1 MMKLNRNHS
10 SKPRRSRRIVP
21 GFLILALLLAAIT
34 AFSWPLSANERNG
47 VPPLAEQD
55 DWRLIEFEGQL
66 WTIEDNPTGKYRLK
80 NDLDLG
86 GYENW
91 RPIGRSRT
99 TLIPFKGQF
108 DGAGFTIR
116 NLKITGDTLDNAGFF
131 AQIDPAGLVENLA
144 FQNANVE
151 GRENVGILAGVCRG
165 TVKNVASAGSAA
177 GAQYAG
183 GLVGLLDGGTVHDSS
198 STADVGGGD
207 RLGGLVGLSR
217 NGEIQ
222 RSRASGD
229 VFISGD
235 FDHPGSAGI
244 GGLVGQATEDVRISE
259 CFATGNVP
267 GDYGS
272 GAGGLIGSVSSEGF
286 SATISDCFAVGG
298 VGGTKIGGLV
308 GWINSPVVISR
319 CFAAG
324 RVASVPPQTR
334 GGLVGQ
340 LDIRATLAD
349 SYYDRETSGVN
360 RSIGDGIPKSTAE
373 MECLATYEGW
383 SIEKYTPQAG
393 GEFADFHYPLL
404 RFAAATSGAAG
415 ARSATTWVLNE
426 REPPLPLPDPMSGSS
441 SGCSAGNPSA
451 LFLLLLAPLPLMRKE
466 ERWCMRGAG
475 NSKHFPHLHPHR
487 REKRK
492 QYHQ

>member
-1 MMKLNRNHS
+1 MMMRLNYNLS
-10 SKPRRSRRIVP
+10 SRPRRSRRVVH
-21 GFLILALLLAAIT
+21 GFLIFALLLAALP
-34 AFSWPLSANERNG
+34 AFSWPTSAYERDR
-47 VPPLAEQD
+47 VPPLATED
-55 DWRLIEFEGQL
+55 DWQLIEFEGQL
-66 WTIEDNPTGKYRLK
+66 WAIENNPSGKYRLK

-91 RPIGRSRT
+91 RPIGRGQD
-99 TLIPFKGQF
+99 TLVPFRGQF

-116 NLKITGDTLDNAGFF
+116 NLKITGGDLDNAGFF
-131 AQIDPAGLVENLA
+131 AQIDTAGLVENLA
-144 FQNANVE
+144 FQNATIE

-165 TVKNVASAGSAA
+165 TVKNVAAAGSV
-177 GAQYAG
+177 GGTQYAG
-183 GLVGLLDGGTVHDSS
+183 GLVGLLDGGSVEDSS
-198 STADVGGGD
+198 STANVGGGD
-207 RLGGLVGLSR
+207 RLGGLVGLSQ

-235 FDHPGSAGI
+235 FDHPGLAGI
-244 GGLVGQATEDVRISE
+244 GGLVGQATKSVRISE
-259 CFATGNVP
+259 CFATGNVT
-267 GDYGS
+267 GNYGS

-286 SATISDCFAVGG
+286 NASISDCFAVGG

-340 LDIRATLAD
+340 LDIRATLTN

-373 MECLATYEGW
+373 MESISTFEGW
-383 SIEKYTPQAG
+383 NIEKYSPQPG
-393 GEFADFHYPLL
+393 DEFADFHYPLL
-404 RFAAATSGAAG
+404 RFAAATGGTAG
-415 ARSATTWVLNE
+415 AQSATTWLLNE
-426 REPPLPLPDPMSGSS
+426 REPPLPLPYPRSGSS
-441 SGCSAGNPSA
+441 SGCSAGSPSA
-451 LFLLLLAPLPLMRKE
+451 LFLLLLAPLLLVRK
-466 ERWCMRGAG
+466 
-475 NSKHFPHLHPHR
+475 
-487 REKRK
+487 
-492 QYHQ
+492 